1 MTQVVLTKLEILFL
15 TFLFLFFF
23 FNTPTLVDEISAVLT
38 EALAVQKLL
47 YLILFTTHLAG
58 DMVQKNECASVH
70 VCLLQ
75 VSCLE
80 NH

>member
-1 MTQVVLTKLEILFL
+1 M
-15 TFLFLFFF
+15 
-23 FNTPTLVDEISAVLT
+23 DEITSAVLT